1 MMPGT
6 GGSRVTVLQMM
17 SRAMAALGVVVALCT
32 LAAAAV
38 ALNREQ
44 VTALPTVPSGNGVTI
59 RLQDHQLDPTANVFF
74 ATALE
79 PTAPCTFVI
88 SSGGRVSTERF
99 ELPDQQVIGGV
110 TYRVQGWTPTV
121 SDGDQV
127 QCPGVEPSALLVGA
141 DRTAYSHNLA
151 TGMLFASV
159 VMLAAAAFF
168 WFAQRPFARHMDQ
181 GLRRRH

>member
-79 PTAPCTFVI
+79 PTASDRSRPDRSACSHSWPSESERRRAI
-88 SSGGRVSTERF
+88 SAESQSGSTR
-99 ELPDQQVIGGV
+99 IGG
-110 TYRVQGWTPTV
+110 TRIGC
-121 SDGDQV
+121 S
-127 QCPGVEPSALLVGA
+127 
-141 DRTAYSHNLA
+141 RI
-151 TGMLFASV
+151 
-159 VMLAAAAFF
+159 
-168 WFAQRPFARHMDQ
+168 R
-181 GLRRRH
+181 LR